1 MINDRLKPHVHKIKG
16 AKYLAFFDVLKGD
29 FYHFRPGGDI
39 NAVRRELKDA
49 GLIFETPTM
58 VPFKT
63 KINVLERGKELVLRK
78 LQVRIDG
85 CGEDNCWNRKK
96 IGCTKKKMTIYTA
109 EKIIENLQRI
119 PIHQLKVQAE
129 TYDRGIIFSLL
140 KSLDFEEFH
149 LVLEHGITDDEVEL
163 LKRRTKADVRVG
175 NPHPFPIREIITD
188 AYDYFYNHSF
198 NACLGNQV
206 AIDTQGEVRPCLWW
220 PSEVGNIQWDNL
232 KGMIID
238 GRFNRFWETTKNDI
252 EVCKDCE
259 YMYNCHDCRLN
270 SINPDEYFL
279 AKPVFCNYNPY
290 TGEGNKETD

>member
-1 MINDRLKPHVHKIKG
+1 
-16 AKYLAFFDVLKGD
+16 
-29 FYHFRPGGDI
+29 
-39 NAVRRELKDA
+39 
-49 GLIFETPTM
+49 M

-63 KINVLERGKELVLRK
+63 KINVLKRGKELVLRK

-140 KSLDFEEFH
+140 NSPDFEEFH

-175 NPHPFPIREIITD
+175 NPHPFPIRKPGTVGQ
-188 AYDYFYNHSF
+188 N
-198 NACLGNQV
+198 
-206 AIDTQGEVRPCLWW
+206 VRSSMVLYQTHFPV
-220 PSEVGNIQWDNL
+220 SEFV
-232 KGMIID
+232 
-238 GRFNRFWETTKNDI
+238 F
-252 EVCKDCE
+252 
-259 YMYNCHDCRLN
+259 RLLIRI
-270 SINPDEYFL
+270 SKI
-279 AKPVFCNYNPY
+279 
-290 TGEGNKETD
+290 G